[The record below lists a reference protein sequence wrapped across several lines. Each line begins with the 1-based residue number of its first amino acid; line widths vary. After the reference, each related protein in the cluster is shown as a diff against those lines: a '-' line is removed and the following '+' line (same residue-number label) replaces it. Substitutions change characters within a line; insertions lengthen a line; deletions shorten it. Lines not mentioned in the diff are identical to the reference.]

1 MKPELEDQLSEY
13 LSHQKSLDL
22 SGSLRRFQDWTLAH
36 DAEDKERHAEIMG
49 SLKGHS
55 LRIGALEKDADKL
68 EDRADQSG
76 SWQMQKAE
84 ADALVARA
92 NANWWR
98 DKTMTIMVGL
108 VMLVLGGA
116 GTMLFGFRK

>member
-1 MKPELEDQLSEY
+1 MKPDLEAQLAEY
-13 LSHQKSLDL
+13 LTHQKTLDL
-22 SGSLRRFQDWTLAH
+22 TGSLRRFQDWTLNH
-36 DAEDKERHAEIMG
+36 DHEDKERHAEIMG

-55 LRIGALEKDADKL
+55 LRIGALEDAAEHL
-68 EDRADQSG
+68 GERADQSG

-84 ADALVARA
+84 ADALIARA

-98 DKTMTIMVGL
+98 DKTVTIVVGL

-116 GTMLFGFRK
+116 STLLFGFKK